1 MQGWDLNSYS
11 GACFLSVALHK
22 HATQVHG
29 FTLCSQGNQGICQ
42 CVLMLIATVYGD
54 ELREENRKA
63 LGKKIRYELRRTWTR
78 GPEWV

>member
-1 MQGWDLNSYS
+1 
-11 GACFLSVALHK
+11 
-22 HATQVHG
+22 
-29 FTLCSQGNQGICQ
+29 
-42 CVLMLIATVYGD
+42 MLIATVYGD